1 VCSGPAKRIGRCV
14 RGRGSR
20 GGLLQERNIGSSD
33 GLLVPTPRRFLI
45 SSSLARLLRREG
57 GVERRVV
64 EGHFPVRKPGRTH
77 FVSVEPGRTELVL
90 ADAGGAD
97 GEALEQRTE
106 VPHAHTEALLDLCA
120 GKVGFERTR
129 IRFEAGYQ
137 VVLERILHPATLDVI
152 RVLFG
157 EGEQPFAAPAW
168 FGPEVTL
175 DPAWDKRTIA
185 LQGAPVAPEIPLSN
199 AALDAL
205 LNDLERSPPGPGQ
218 MHG

>member
-1 VCSGPAKRIGRCV
+1 
-14 RGRGSR
+14 
-20 GGLLQERNIGSSD
+20 
-33 GLLVPTPRRFLI
+33 
-45 SSSLARLLRREG
+45 
-57 GVERRVV
+57 
-64 EGHFPVRKPGRTH
+64 
-77 FVSVEPGRTELVL
+77 
-90 ADAGGAD
+90 
-97 GEALEQRTE
+97 

>member
-1 VCSGPAKRIGRCV
+1 M
-14 RGRGSR
+14 
-20 GGLLQERNIGSSD
+20 
-33 GLLVPTPRRFLI
+33 
-45 SSSLARLLRREG
+45 
-57 GVERRVV
+57 V

-97 GEALEQRTE
+97 GEAFEQRTE

-205 LNDLERSPPGPGQ
+205 LNDLERRPPGPGRL
-218 MHG
+218 HG